1 MKQKL
6 FLLFWAIVACAAT
19 TWAVPAKPGW
29 YTHTQSDGKTV
40 TFELVG
46 DEYSSARLTRDGM
59 MIYQNEDGDY
69 YYYSSLTGRT
79 AIKAHDMEQRT
90 AVETTFIEAQRTNL
104 KFKYERKEDAFK
116 QRFTAPNR
124 SAGSEHDPICQPTDT
139 RKIAVLLVDFE
150 GTEFHFD
157 ADVIK
162 SQMTDEVT
170 RYFYDQS
177 NGAYTPEFTVNGP
190 YHLPHNYAYYGAP
203 ETGKEDGDDDNKVR
217 EMVRDAIDLAVS
229 NEVDFNFYSQT
240 NKSIYGYPARNYL
253 DAVIVIYAGYGEAS
267 GGEKN
272 TLWPCS
278 GVALNVNNTDFY
290 PITDNLYAYQFGIFN
305 ELNFRLSNKEGHAVI
320 AGIGTFCHE
329 FSHCLG
335 LPDFYD
341 TDKSD
346 GKDLGN
352 MCNWSLMDHGSYNDN
367 ERTPVGYDAY
377 EKNFMGWIEY
387 VEAKPGTYY
396 TLPVWNQGSKDTDVA
411 ICIKS
416 DVCENEY
423 FLYEYRKKQGWDAEI
438 GQEEGILVTHV
449 SYVPDRWSHDAGS
462 WPNDHETKLMTFLPY
477 DGIRS
482 RETENQDLWGT
493 AANSSI
499 TSATLYLNS
508 DGTVNSGGNAGTFNM
523 GVTEMNIEHDH
534 NSAHFWFKKE
544 SAKTL
549 NVNPRQINFGNVSCG
564 TSLSIPVTV
573 TSQNIDGV
581 ISLRVIQTPAH
592 WPQEF
597 SANESSI
604 ICTPD
609 GYTFNVT
616 YTPPQFAL
624 PADSHHTG
632 FLEIH
637 TNDAVTTIPLSGSCY
652 ISNDE
657 DGDGIFDVHDITA
670 GIDKMMGEENS
681 SSGESMNLD
690 IITAM
695 IDDILN
701 GETTVNLENDL
712 VAHYPLDGNTNDISG
727 NGNNGIGYNISYTK
741 GVTGDDNGACRFGGV
756 DSPGYI
762 KVPNSESLKFTD
774 GFTFTCYFKPMGWKG
789 KNSSSTVMDYGS
801 HCIFAKS
808 NTSTGPALMFKG
820 SSDGLRTWSETT
832 GTQNQWASIDSE
844 DLLPNDNYLNKWV
857 HVAITYSKSKKQA
870 RLYVNGV
877 LVKQKHV
884 MTDID
889 YTQMNGKDLYLGQF
903 LGSSMMNPMNGA
915 LDEVR
920 IYNRYLGPTE
930 IHNISVQFKKD
941 LRVRLSASE
950 VVMNVGDV
958 VRVDIING
966 GGDYSVGSNPEV
978 VDFQLAGESII
989 LTGMSEGSTNVT
1001 FIDLESDTYILLPVT
1016 VTKAI
1021 KNYTVNG
1028 VTFTMIPVPGGTFT
1042 MGATAEQGS
1051 DAAANEKPAHQV
1063 TLSNYLIGQT
1073 EVTQALWQAVMG
1085 SNPSYF
1091 TGNLSCPVEQVSWQ
1105 DCQEFISRLN
1115 ALTGESFRL
1124 PTEAEWEYAAR
1135 GDGVSVHYKYA
1146 GGNNISEVAWWGCGY
1161 DEDSPLGNSA
1171 FTTHPVGLKK
1181 PNELGLYDMSGNVYE
1196 WCYDW
1201 YASYSSAAQTNPTGP
1216 ASGTNRVTRGGGWG
1230 YGDVNCRVS
1239 HRMSSSPTYRHPCQG
1254 LRLAL

>member
-6 FLLFWAIVACAAT
+6 FLLFWAIMACAAT
-19 TWAVPAKPGW
+19 AWAVPAKPGW

-46 DEYSSARLTRDGM
+46 DEFSSATLTRDGLTV
-59 MIYQNEDGDY
+59 YRAEDGDY

-79 AIKAHDMEQRT
+79 TMRAHDEKFRT
-90 AVETTFIEAQRTNL
+90 GIENTFIEAQ
-104 KFKYERKEDAFK
+104 KSQFQFKYDRSKSSFA
-116 QRFTAPNR
+116 APNR
-124 SAGSEHDPICQPTDT
+124 VGGSNAEAGIPASGIRRIPVVLVQFKDLKLKLETQDI
-139 RKIAVLLVDFE
+139 IAYLNNVE
-150 GTEFHFD
+150 
-157 ADVIK
+157 
-162 SQMTDEVT
+162 
-170 RYFYDQS
+170 RYFMDQS
-177 NGAYTPEFTVNGP
+177 NERYTPIFELFGAYDLPENR
-190 YHLPHNYAYYGAP
+190 AYYGSDDGKNKD
-203 ETGKEDGDDDNKVR
+203 TGTGYLYLQSIQLAQDDNINFNNYDTDGDGICD
-217 EMVRDAIDLAVS
+217 IL
-229 NEVDFNFYSQT
+229 
-240 NKSIYGYPARNYL
+240 I
-253 DAVIVIYAGYGEAS
+253 IIYAGVGQNDNGAPEEAI
-267 GGEKN
+267 
-272 TLWPCS
+272 WPKQS
-278 GVALNVNNTDFY
+278 TYNE
-290 PITDNLYAYQFGIFN
+290 PITINACNFQRIACFN
-305 ELNFRLSNKEGHAVI
+305 ELRGNNDNPSTPSVE
-320 AGIGTFCHE
+320 GIGVMCHE
-329 FSHCLG
+329 FSHALG

-341 TDKSD
+341 TDYTTT
-346 GKDLGN
+346 LGIDYN
-352 MCNWSLMDHGSYNDN
+352 REYGMGNWSLMDGGCYNGN
-367 ERTPVGYDAY
+367 EDIPIGYSAY
-377 EKNFMGWIEY
+377 EKKFMDWIDY
-387 VEAKPGTYY
+387 VEADPGTYY
-396 TLPVWNQGSKDTDVA
+396 TLPIWNQKDKETDVA
-411 ICIKS
+411 IRVKS
-416 DVCENEY
+416 DICDNEY
-423 FLYEYRKKQGWDAEI
+423 FIYEFRKKQGWDAGI
-438 GQEEGILVTHV
+438 KDEGILVTHV
-449 SYVPDRWSHDAGS
+449 SYVPSRWSGGTGNR
-462 WPNDHETKLMTFLPY
+462 PNDQEIQLMTILPN
-477 DGIRS
+477 DGVLS
-482 RETENQDLWGT
+482 KGTENKDLWGSRS
-493 AANSSI
+493 NNSI
-499 TSATLYLNS
+499 TSSTLYLNS
-508 DGTVNSGGNAGTFNM
+508 DGSVNSSGNAGTFNM
-523 GVTEMNIEHDH
+523 GVTEMNIGHNH
-534 NSAHFWFKKE
+534 NSAHFWYKKE

-549 NVNPRQINFGNVSCG
+549 NVNPRRINFGNVACG

-573 TSQNIDGV
+573 TSQNIDGE
-581 ISLRVIQTPAH
+581 ISLRVVQTPAH

-604 ICTPD
+604 ICTNE

-624 PADSHHTG
+624 PTESHHTG

-637 TNDAVTTIPLSGSCY
+637 TNDAVTTIPLSGNCF
-652 ISNDE
+652 INNDE

-670 GIDKMMGEENS
+670 GIDKVLGGDDS
-681 SSGESMNLD
+681 SSGEGMSLD
-690 IITAM
+690 IITGM

-701 GETTVNLENDL
+701 GETTVNLENNL
-712 VAHYPLDGNTNDISG
+712 VAHYPLDGNTDDISG

-762 KVPNSESLKFTD
+762 KVPNSESLKFSD

-789 KNSSSTVMDYGS
+789 KNTSSTVVDYGS

-808 NTSTGPALMFKG
+808 NTTTGPTLMFKG
-820 SSDGLRTWSETT
+820 SSDGLRTWSEAT

-844 DLLPNDNYLNKWV
+844 DLLPNGNYLNQWV
-857 HVAITYSKSKKQA
+857 HVAVTYSKSKKQA

-877 LVKQKHV
+877 LVKQKYL
-884 MTDID
+884 MTDVD
-889 YTQMNGKDLYLGQF
+889 YAPMNGKDLYLGQF

-941 LRVRLSASE
+941 LRVRLSATE

-966 GGDYSVGSNPEV
+966 GGDYSVGSTPEV

-1028 VTFTMIPVPGGTFT
+1028 VTFTMIPVQGGTFT

-1085 SNPSYF
+1085 TNPSYF

-1146 GGNNISEVAWWGCGY
+1146 GGNKISEVAWWGCGY
-1161 DEDSPLGNSA
+1161 DEDSSLGNSA

-1201 YASYSSAAQTNPTGP
+1201 YGSYSSASQTNPTGP
-1216 ASGTNRVTRGGGWG
+1216 ASGSNRVTRGGGWG
-1230 YGDVNCRVS
+1230 YGEVNCRVS
-1239 HRMSSSPTYRHPCQG
+1239 HRMSSSPSYRHPCQG

>member
-40 TFELVG
+40 TVELVG
-46 DEYSSARLTRDGM
+46 DEFSSATLTRDGLM
-59 MIYQNEDGDY
+59 VYRAEDGDY
-69 YYYSSLTGRT
+69 YYHSSLTGHTTVR
-79 AIKAHDMEQRT
+79 AHDEEFRT
-90 AVETTFIEAQRTNL
+90 GIETTLIEAQ
-104 KFKYERKEDAFK
+104 KSQFHFKYDRSKSSL
-116 QRFTAPNR
+116 TAPNR
-124 SAGSEHDPICQPTDT
+124 VGGSNAEAGIPATGLRRIP
-139 RKIAVLLVDFE
+139 VLLVQFKDLKLKLE
-150 GTEFHFD
+150 TQDIIAYLNNAE
-157 ADVIK
+157 
-162 SQMTDEVT
+162 
-170 RYFYDQS
+170 RYFMDQS
-177 NGAYTPEFTVNGP
+177 NGEYTPIFELFGAYDLPENRAFYGSDNGSDKDTNITPFYQHSIQLAQNDNVNFND
-190 YHLPHNYAYYGAP
+190 YD
-203 ETGKEDGDDDNKVR
+203 TDGDGICD
-217 EMVRDAIDLAVS
+217 I
-229 NEVDFNFYSQT
+229 
-240 NKSIYGYPARNYL
+240 
-253 DAVIVIYAGYGEAS
+253 VIIIYAGVGQNDNGAPTEAI
-267 GGEKN
+267 
-272 TLWPCS
+272 WPKQSTYNEPQTENGCKFNRF
-278 GVALNVNNTDFY
+278 AC
-290 PITDNLYAYQFGIFN
+290 FN
-305 ELNFRLSNKEGHAVI
+305 ELRGNNDNPSTARAE
-320 AGIGTFCHE
+320 GIGVMCHE
-329 FSHCLG
+329 FSHALG

-341 TDKSD
+341 TDYSTI
-346 GKDLGN
+346 LGIDYN
-352 MCNWSLMDHGSYNDN
+352 REYGMGSWSLMDNGCYNGN
-367 ERTPVGYDAY
+367 EDIPIGYSAY
-377 EKNFMGWIEY
+377 EKKFMDWIDY
-387 VEAKPGTYY
+387 VEAEPGTYY
-396 TLPVWNQGSKDTDVA
+396 TLPIWNQKNKETDIA

-416 DVCENEY
+416 DICDNEY
-423 FLYEYRKKQGWDAEI
+423 FLYEFRKKQGWDAEI
-438 GQEEGILVTHV
+438 KDEGILVTHV
-449 SYVPDRWSHDAGS
+449 SYVPSRWSGGTGNR
-462 WPNDHETKLMTFLPY
+462 PNDQEIQLMTILPN
-477 DGIRS
+477 DGVLS
-482 RETENQDLWGT
+482 KGSENKDLWG
-493 AANSSI
+493 ARSNNSI
-499 TSATLYLNS
+499 TGTTLYLNS
-508 DGTVNSGGNAGTFNM
+508 DGSVNSGGNAGTQNM
-523 GVTEMNIEHDH
+523 GVTEMNIEHNH
-534 NSAHFWFKKE
+534 SSAHFWFKKE

-712 VAHYPLDGNTNDISG
+712 VAHYPLDGNTNDMSG

-915 LDEVR
+915 IDEVR

>member
-1 MKQKL
+1 M
-6 FLLFWAIVACAAT
+6 VCAAT

-40 TFELVG
+40 TVELVG
-46 DEYSSARLTRDGM
+46 DEFSSATLTRDGLM
-59 MIYQNEDGDY
+59 VYRAEDGDY
-69 YYYSSLTGRT
+69 YYHSSLTGHTTVR
-79 AIKAHDMEQRT
+79 AHDEKFRT
-90 AVETTFIEAQRTNL
+90 GIENTFIEAQ
-104 KFKYERKEDAFK
+104 KSQFHFKYDRSKSSFATPKRASSNTDPTVNVPAIGRRRIPIIFVEFQDQQFK
-116 QRFTAPNR
+116 LPYM
-124 SAGSEHDPICQPTDT
+124 
-139 RKIAVLLVDFE
+139 
-150 GTEFHFD
+150 
-157 ADVIK
+157 VIK
-162 SQMTDEVT
+162 NQMIDKAKK
-170 RYFYDQS
+170 YFYDQS
-177 NGAYTPEFTVNGP
+177 NHLYDPQFEVIGTYLLSDNLEAYGGNDPLGNDKGLGKLVSEACTLASADNKSFKP
-190 YHLPHNYAYYGAP
+190 YDTN
-203 ETGKEDGDDDNKVR
+203 DDDTCDV
-217 EMVRDAIDLAVS
+217 
-229 NEVDFNFYSQT
+229 
-240 NKSIYGYPARNYL
+240 
-253 DAVIVIYAGYGEAS
+253 VIIIYAGVAESIS
-267 GGEKN
+267 GAPKN
-272 TLWPCS
+272 AIWPCKWDLYS
-278 GVALNVNNTDFY
+278 APDATPFRPADGDPVIYDF
-290 PITDNLYAYQFGIFN
+290 AVFN
-305 ELNFRLSNKEGHAVI
+305 ELD
-320 AGIGTFCHE
+320 GINPSVDPTEASVAKIGVMCHE

-335 LPDFYD
+335 LPDFYE
-341 TDKSD
+341 TAEPETHYGMGS
-346 GKDLGN
+346 
-352 MCNWSLMDHGSYNDN
+352 WSLMCNGCYNAN
-367 ERTPVGYDAY
+367 NTPIGYSAY
-377 EKNFMGWIEY
+377 EKAFMNWINFIEAD
-387 VEAKPGTYY
+387 EPGIY
-396 TLPVWNQGSKDTDVA
+396 TLPVWNQSNDAAVRIT
-411 ICIKS
+411 S
-416 DVCENEY
+416 DLCSNEY
-423 FLYEYRKKQGWDAEI
+423 FIYEYRKKQGWDAEI
-438 GQEEGILVTHV
+438 QDEGIMVTHV
-449 SYVPDRWSHDAGS
+449 SYVKDRWFYNTVNNEATQLMTIVPADDRWGYNSKKSDL
-462 WPNDHETKLMTFLPY
+462 WPKLNKSDLTDDTAPATKLYLDATGNPNASSVGYLGKPVT
-477 DGIRS
+477 DIRIN
-482 RETENQDLWGT
+482 TDGT
-493 AANSSI
+493 AS
-499 TSATLYLNS
+499 
-508 DGTVNSGGNAGTFNM
+508 
-523 GVTEMNIEHDH
+523 
-534 NSAHFWFKKE
+534 FWFMKE
-544 SAKTL
+544 AAKIL
-549 NVNPRQINFGNVSCG
+549 EVNPKKINFGSIPCG
-564 TSLSIPVTV
+564 TSLSVPVTV
-573 TSQNIDGV
+573 KGRNIEGN
-581 ISLRVIQTPAH
+581 ISISIVQTPAH

-597 SANESSI
+597 SANESSM
-604 ICTPD
+604 ICTPE
-609 GYTFNVT
+609 GVTFNVT
-616 YTPPQFAL
+616 YKPPQFAT
-624 PADSHHTG
+624 PVESTHTG
-632 FLEIH
+632 FLRIQTEYDVIS
-637 TNDAVTTIPLSGSCY
+637 IPLSGSCY

-712 VAHYPLDGNTNDISG
+712 VAHYPLDGNTNDMSG

-1028 VTFTMIPVPGGTFT
+1028 VTFTMIPVQGGTFT